1 MAFQQGLSG
10 LNAASKALDVISNNV
25 SNSSTVGYKTSSAQ
39 FGDVFAAALNGAA
52 AGVQIGIGTSLNQVS
67 QQFTQGNITPTDNP
81 LDVAI
86 NGDGFFVVQSPD
98 ASETDYSRNGQFSVD
113 ANGYIVNATGYKLMG
128 FLPGGGS
135 TTASPIQL
143 SASNSSLTG
152 APAPT
157 TTMTIGTNLDSRDV
171 PPALTPF
178 DYTNTNTY
186 NSSTATTAYD
196 SLGNPHA
203 VTLYFVRSTATPALT
218 GATARWDVYTSVD
231 NGAPSATPADMEFNS
246 AGTLVGTSAVGTYT
260 IPSSFAVT
268 TGATSPMTFPISMA
282 GSTQYGSTFNVTSQT
297 QDGYAPGTLSGITVS
312 KDGTIQGQYSNGQT
326 SNIATVAMATFASP
340 TGLLSV
346 GNNLWSQ
353 SAASG
358 PAQLGAPGIGK
369 RGLLQAG
376 AVEESNVDLTAELV
390 DMITQQRNYQANA
403 QSIKTEDQI
412 MQTLVNLPG

>member
-25 SNSSTVGYKTSSAQ
+25 SNGSTVGYKTASAQ

-52 AGVQIGIGTSLNQVS
+52 AGVQIGIGTSLSQVS

-98 ASETDYSRNGQFSVD
+98 ASVTAYSRNGQFDVD
-113 ANGYIVNATGYKLMG
+113 ANGYVVNAGGYKLMG

-135 TTASPIQL
+135 TTASAIQL

-157 TTMTIGTNLDSRDV
+157 TTMSIGTNLDSRDV
-171 PPALTPF
+171 TPAVTPF
-178 DYTNTNTY
+178 DYTNTKTY

-203 VTLYFVRSTATPALT
+203 VTMYFVRSATAPALA
-218 GATARWDVYTSVD
+218 GATARWDVYTSID
-231 NGAPSATPADMEFNS
+231 NGVPGATPAHMEFNS

-260 IPSSFAVT
+260 IPSSFAVS
-268 TGATSPMTFPISMA
+268 TGAVTPLTFPINMS

-297 QDGYAPGTLSGITVS
+297 QDGYAPGTLSGITIS
-312 KDGTIQGQYSNGQT
+312 KDGIIQGRYSNGQT
-326 SNIATVAMATFASP
+326 TDIATVALATFASP
-340 TGLLSV
+340 TGLLSI
-346 GNNLWSQ
+346 GNNLWGE

-358 PAQLGAPGIGK
+358 AAQLGAPGIGK

-412 MQTLVNLPG
+412 MQTLVNLR

>member
-25 SNSSTVGYKTSSAQ
+25 SNGSTVGYKMSGAQ
-39 FGDVFAAALNGAA
+39 FGDVYAAALNGAA
-52 AGVQIGIGTSLNQVS
+52 AGVQIGIGTSMSQVS
-67 QQFTQGNITPTDNP
+67 QQFTQGNITPTNNP

-86 NGDGFFVVQSPD
+86 NGDGFFIVQSPD
-98 ASETDYSRNGQFSVD
+98 ATQTAYSRNGQFDID
-113 ANGYIVNATGYKLMG
+113 AHGYIVNATGYKLMG

-152 APAPT
+152 APAAT
-157 TTMTIGTNLDSRDV
+157 TAMSVGINLDSRNTA
-171 PPALTPF
+171 PAISPF
-178 DYTNTNTY
+178 DYTNTQTY

-203 VTLYFVRSTATPALT
+203 VTMYFVRSAAAPTLA
-218 GATARWDVYTSVD
+218 GASVVWDVYKSID
-231 NGAPSATPADMEFNS
+231 NGAPSATADKMEFNS
-246 AGTLVGTSAVGTYT
+246 AGSLVGTSAAGTYT
-260 IPSSFAVT
+260 VNGSFPVT
-268 TGATSPMTFPISMA
+268 TGATSPLAFTMSMA

-297 QDGYAPGTLSGITVS
+297 QDGYAPGTLSGITIS
-312 KDGTIQGQYSNGQT
+312 KDGIVQGRYSNGQT
-326 SNIATVAMATFASP
+326 TDIATIALATFASP
-340 TGLLSV
+340 NGMLSV
-346 GNNLWSQ
+346 GNNFWAE
-353 SAASG
+353 SAESG

-390 DMITQQRNYQANA
+390 NMITQQRNYQANA
-403 QSIKTEDQI
+403 QSIKTQDQV
-412 MQTLVNLPG
+412 MQTLVNLR

>member
-25 SNSSTVGYKTSSAQ
+25 SNGSTIGYKTSAAQ

-52 AGVQIGIGTSLNQVS
+52 AGVQIGIGTALNQVS

-81 LDVAI
+81 LDIAI
-86 NGDGFFVVQSPD
+86 NGDGFFIVQSPD
-98 ASETDYSRNGQFSVD
+98 ASVTAYSRNGQFDVD
-113 ANGYIVNATGYKLMG
+113 AKGFVVNATGYKLMG

-157 TTMTIGTNLDSRDV
+157 TTMSIGTNLDSRDV
-171 PPALTPF
+171 TPAITPF
-178 DYTNTNTY
+178 DYTNTKTY

-203 VTLYFVRSTATPALT
+203 VTMYFVRSATAPALA
-218 GATARWDVYTSVD
+218 GATTRWDVYKSID
-231 NGAPSATPADMEFNS
+231 NGVPSAVANKMEFNS
-246 AGTLVGTSAVGTYT
+246 AGTLVGTSAVGTFT
-260 IPSSFAVT
+260 IPASFAVA
-268 TGATSPMTFPISMA
+268 TGATTPLAFPISLV

-297 QDGYAPGTLSGITVS
+297 QDGFAPGTLSGITVS
-312 KDGTIQGQYSNGQT
+312 KDGVIQGRYSNGQT
-326 SNIATVAMATFASP
+326 TDIATVALATFASP
-340 TGLLSV
+340 NGLLSI
-346 GNNLWSQ
+346 GSNFWAE
-353 SAASG
+353 SAESG
-358 PAQLGAPGIGK
+358 AAQLGAPGIGK

-390 DMITQQRNYQANA
+390 SMITQQRNYQANA
-403 QSIKTEDQI
+403 QSIKTEDQV
-412 MQTLVNLPG
+412 MQTLVNLR

>member
-10 LNAASKALDVISNNV
+10 LNAAAKALDIISNNV
-25 SNSSTVGYKTSSAQ
+25 ANGSTIGYKLSGAQ
-39 FGDVFAAALNGAA
+39 FGDVYAAALNGAA
-52 AGVQIGIGTSLNQVS
+52 AGVQVGIGTSLSQVS

-98 ASETDYSRNGQFSVD
+98 ASVTAYSRNGQFDVD
-113 ANGYIVNATGYKLMG
+113 ANGYIVNAAGYKLMG

-157 TTMTIGTNLDSRDV
+157 TTMSIGTNLDSRDTA
-171 PPALTPF
+171 PAITPF
-178 DYTNTNTY
+178 SHTDTRTY

-203 VTLYFVRSTATPALT
+203 ITMYFVRSATAPSLA
-218 GATARWDVYTSVD
+218 GATARWDVYKSID
-231 NGAPSATPADMEFNS
+231 NGTPSATPDKMEFNS
-246 AGTLVGTSAVGTYT
+246 SGALVGTSAVGTYT
-260 IPSSFAVT
+260 IPGSFAVT
-268 TGATSPMTFPISMA
+268 TGAATPLAFPMSMA

-297 QDGYAPGTLSGITVS
+297 QDGYAPGTLSGITIS
-312 KDGTIQGQYSNGQT
+312 KDGVIQGRYSNGQT
-326 SNIATVAMATFASP
+326 TDIATLALATFASP
-340 TGLLSV
+340 NGLLSI
-346 GNNLWSQ
+346 GSNFWSE
-353 SAASG
+353 SAESG
-358 PAQLGAPGIGK
+358 AAQLGAPGIGK

-376 AVEESNVDLTAELV
+376 SIEESNVDLTAELV
-390 DMITQQRNYQANA
+390 NMITQQRNYQANA
-403 QSIKTEDQI
+403 QSIKTQDQV
-412 MQTLVNLPG
+412 MQTLVNLR